1 MPKSFSGIL
10 AAVAL
15 LLTGLFCWNA
25 EATPLVG
32 KIDFQSGTMSLLEK
46 TGCNDQADNPADATA
61 CEADYMVSC
70 KQRAAAPVLM
80 CECQSCTALTPEK
93 TDDPIGPC
101 PCPTKRCCNYG
112 IGKWCC
118 SP

>member
-1 MPKSFSGIL
+1 MRKSFSGIL

-32 KIDFQSGTMSLLEK
+32 KIGVQPAIAHLMEK
-46 TGCNDQADNPADATA
+46 GGCRGERADKTA
-61 CEADYMVSC
+61 CEADSMVSC
-70 KQRAAAPVLM
+70 KQKAAAPVLI
-80 CECQSCTALTPEK
+80 CECQSCQELAPVK
-93 TDDPIGPC
+93 DDPDDPIGPC

-112 IGKWCC
+112 TGKWCC